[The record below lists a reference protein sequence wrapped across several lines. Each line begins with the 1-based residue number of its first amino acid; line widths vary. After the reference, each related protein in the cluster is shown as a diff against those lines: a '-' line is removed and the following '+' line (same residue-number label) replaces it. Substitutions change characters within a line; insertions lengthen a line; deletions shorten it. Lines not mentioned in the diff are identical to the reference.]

1 MHRPLGRTPP
11 PSEPAEVLRQVK
23 RELRDV
29 ASDLRSGTRR
39 ATKQAKRQVNEVVRA
54 IVDTVHEE
62 AERLFDAQ
70 RDLAASKVERVGK
83 MVHQASHALHAV
95 RMDGVADY
103 IDSAAE
109 QVESLS
115 DYIKERNLNDILQ
128 DAGEIVSRN
137 KGLAIGGLF
146 LTGFAVARFL
156 KASEAQAGVDDEE
169 ESDEDDGGGR
179 ERPSR
184 RNGTRDRGAR
194 RRR

>member
-1 MHRPLGRTPP
+1 MVAMHRPLGRTRP
-11 PSEPAEVLRQVK
+11 PSDAAEVLRQV
-23 RELRDV
+23 RQQVGDV
-29 ASDLRSGTRR
+29 TSDLKNGAKR
-39 ATKQAKRQVNEVVRA
+39 ARKHVKRQVDEVVQT
-54 IVDTVHEE
+54 ILDTVHEE

-70 RDLAASKVERVGK
+70 RDRAASKVERVGK

-109 QVESLS
+109 QVEGLS
-115 DYIKERNLNDILQ
+115 DYIKDRNLNDILQ

-156 KASEAQAGVDDEE
+156 KASEAQAGADEDE
-169 ESDEDDGGGR
+169 ESDEDGG
-179 ERPSR
+179 EQESR
-184 RNGTRDRGAR
+184 RNGTRDRKR
-194 RRR
+194 RR